1 MPSLVRSAKGRAGGG
16 GRGVGRGTVYAVAL
30 LVISE
35 TSCCLVG
42 YEKCRSY
49 ILSRMHMSQHKS
61 L

>member
-1 MPSLVRSAKGRAGGG
+1 MPSLVRSAKGRGGG
-16 GRGVGRGTVYAVAL
+16 GWGTVYAVAL

-42 YEKCRSY
+42 LEKCHSY
-49 ILSRMHMSQHKS
+49 ILSRMHMSPLVQHKS